1 MIEGGRYLWL
11 EAWFGCF
18 IGSEKWKLWRCLVE
32 EYWEEVGLERVREMR
47 VYALEG
53 EEILV
58 MNVGGLYKNFMG
70 GEGFDHEE
78 KYED

>member
-1 MIEGGRYLWL
+1 MEAMEVFGGGVRGGW
-11 EAWFGCF
+11 
-18 IGSEKWKLWRCLVE
+18 S
-32 EYWEEVGLERVREMR
+32 WESERVREMR